1 VIEQPDSPI
10 EILAMDFKDTFVSVS
25 NELFSE
31 QLRCT
36 AKVRNRSDQSI
47 RGFDI
52 AAYVTAT
59 AAFAGAGIIAPG
71 GRQSLAPGQ
80 ETEITACGGKGNGG
94 APGNRARI
102 VVFVSAV
109 AMDGCSYMPSKR
121 YPRRWL
127 GAS

>member
-1 VIEQPDSPI
+1 MNC
-10 EILAMDFKDTFVSVS
+10 LA
-25 NELFSE
+25 N
-31 QLRCT
+31 
-36 AKVRNRSDQSI
+36 N
-47 RGFDI
+47 FDALPKFAI
-52 AAYVTAT
+52 AATSRFEVSTSLLYVTAT
-59 AAFAGAGIIAPG
+59 ASFGGAGIIAPG

-80 ETEITACGGKGNGG
+80 ETEVTACGGNGNGG